1 MVSNEYIDRIYID
14 KLSELCGE
22 SYTKNNSYNLL
33 KCRELHQQG
42 WSYKTIYFALIDY
55 FARLDKEW
63 SDSFDTGDMAVYNRE
78 WQRGQWFI
86 GDSENHRRILQ
97 SCLENV
103 DENTCMI
110 DDEFRVLSYG
120 ELYGEL

>member
-22 SYTKNNSYNLL
+22 SYVKNNSYNLL
-33 KCRELHQQG
+33 KCMELHQQG

-55 FARLDKEW
+55 FNRLDKEW
-63 SDSFDTGDMAVYNRE
+63 EKSFDIGNMAIYNRE

-86 GDSENHRRILQ
+86 GASENHRRILQ

-110 DDEFRVLSYG
+110 DEEFRVLCYG
-120 ELYGEL
+120 EL